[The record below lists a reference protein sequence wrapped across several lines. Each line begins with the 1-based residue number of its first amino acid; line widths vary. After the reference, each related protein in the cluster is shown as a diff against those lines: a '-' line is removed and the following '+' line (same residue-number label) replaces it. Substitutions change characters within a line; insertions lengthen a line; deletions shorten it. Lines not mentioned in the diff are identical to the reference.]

1 MSGFRGFAVVVLAAS
16 SLVLGGCVPVVIGGA
31 ALGVNAASQERGLG
45 GAVSDAELQARIN
58 HLWLQ
63 HSDRLLSRLDM
74 TVDEGRVLL
83 TGRAL
88 DETMRADAVR
98 LTWQASGVKEVFN
111 EIVVDPSD
119 AIQQAAADRW
129 ISTRLRTALIAD
141 AAVQNNNFS
150 IVTVNNVVY
159 LIGRARTR
167 AELDAVLNNARGIPN
182 VRNVVSY
189 VRV

>member
-1 MSGFRGFAVVVLAAS
+1 MRRFPGLAVVL
-16 SLVLGGCVPVVIGGA
+16 LVGVSVAVGGCVPVVVGGA
-31 ALGVNAASQERGLG
+31 ALGVNAATQERGLG
-45 GAVSDAELQARIN
+45 GAVSDAEVQAQIN

-63 HSDRLLSRLDM
+63 HSDRLISRLDM

-88 DETMRADAVR
+88 DEAMRADAAR
-98 LTWQASGVKEVFN
+98 LAWQARGTREVFN
-111 EIVVDPSD
+111 EIVIDPSD
-119 AIQQAAADRW
+119 ALQQSAADRW

-141 AAVQNNNFS
+141 PAVQSNNFS
-150 IVTVNNVVY
+150 IVTVNNIVY
-159 LIGRARTR
+159 LIGRARSR
-167 AELDAVLNNARGIPN
+167 PELDAVLLNARGIPN

>member
-1 MSGFRGFAVVVLAAS
+1 MRRFPGLAVLLLAGAS
-16 SLVLGGCVPVVIGGA
+16 VAVGGCVPVVVGGA
-31 ALGVNAASQERGLG
+31 AVGVNAATQERGLG
-45 GAVSDAELQARIN
+45 GAVSDAEVQTQIN

-63 HSDRLLSRLDM
+63 HSERLVSRLDM
-74 TVDEGRVLL
+74 TIDEGRVLL

-98 LTWQASGVKEVFN
+98 LAWQARGVREVFN

-119 AIQQAAADRW
+119 ALQQSASDRW

-141 AAVQNNNFS
+141 AAVQSNNFS

-159 LIGRARTR
+159 LLGRARTR
-167 AELDAVLNNARGIPN
+167 AELDAVLANARGIPN